1 MMGTSSSSSGS
12 PSGTPMV
19 PPWVPDPT
27 PPSGDGPGDD
37 GATPSDGGDVPDQTA
52 PAPAQPVPIAPPARF
67 RGARTR
73 LGSFA
78 RTGSAD
84 DMRKGVG
91 HYAHKGLGGGGTAV
105 RRLGGT
111 ARTAGTLF
119 GALSAAAAGQASGAR
134 NELDPAVLAG
144 RSADEVMSAV
154 VEAVRPVDGTQDGEA
169 SRAAIGKAL
178 SELLTQYPDADL
190 LNLSEEQRIL
200 AVERFIAW
208 DVFNRFDLDLGK
220 TIQEKAPSATSALS
234 RLKEVRDFI
243 TQTVAA
249 EFRKLAGGAAA
260 LGSSKVAAMVRDALG
275 LAIGVFE
282 GYL

>member
-1 MMGTSSSSSGS
+1 MGTSSSSSGS
-12 PSGTPMV
+12 PPGTPMV
-19 PPWVPDPT
+19 PPWVPDPV

-37 GATPSDGGDVPDQTA
+37 GAAPPDSGDAPDQT
-52 PAPAQPVPIAPPARF
+52 PAPAQPAPIAPPARF
-67 RGARTR
+67 GGARTR

-91 HYAHKGLGGGGTAV
+91 HYARKGLGGGGTAV

-119 GALSAAAAGQASGAR
+119 GALSAAAAGQASGPG
-134 NELDPAVLAG
+134 NELNPAVLAG

-208 DVFNRFDLDLGK
+208 DVFSRFELDLGK
-220 TIQEKAPSATSALS
+220 TIQEKAPSVTSALS

-249 EFRKLAGGAAA
+249 EFRKLAGDTAA
-260 LGSSKVAAMVRDALG
+260 LGSSMVAAMVRDALG

>member
-1 MMGTSSSSSGS
+1 MGTSSSSSGS

-19 PPWVPDPT
+19 PPWVPDPV
-27 PPSGDGPGDD
+27 PLPGDGPGDD
-37 GATPSDGGDVPDQTA
+37 NATPPDDDAPDQVA
-52 PAPAQPVPIAPPARF
+52 PLPAQPVPIAPPARF
-67 RGARTR
+67 GGARLR

-84 DMRKGVG
+84 DMRKSVG
-91 HYAHKGLGGGGTAV
+91 HYARKGLGGGGTAV

-111 ARTAGTLF
+111 AHTAGTLF
-119 GALSAAAAGQASGAR
+119 GALSAAAAEQASGPG

-154 VEAVRPVDGTQDGEA
+154 VEAVRPADGTQDGEA

-178 SELLTQYPDADL
+178 SEVLTQFPDADL
-190 LNLSEEQRIL
+190 LSLSEEQRLL

-208 DVFNRFDLDLGK
+208 DVFNRFELDLGK
-220 TIQEKAPSATSALS
+220 TIQEKAPSVASALS

-249 EFRKLAGGAAA
+249 EFRKLATGAAA
-260 LGSSKVAAMVRDALG
+260 LGSSKVAAIVRDALG

>member
-1 MMGTSSSSSGS
+1 MGTSSSSSGS

-19 PPWVPDPT
+19 PPWVPDPV
-27 PPSGDGPGDD
+27 PPLGDGTGDD
-37 GATPSDGGDVPDQTA
+37 DGVPPDGDPPDQA
-52 PAPAQPVPIAPPARF
+52 AQPVPIAPPARF
-67 RGARTR
+67 GGARTR

-91 HYAHKGLGGGGTAV
+91 QYARKGLGGGGTAV

-111 ARTAGTLF
+111 ARTAGALF
-119 GALSAAAAGQASGAR
+119 GALSAAAAGQASGPG
-134 NELDPAVLAG
+134 NELNPAILAG
-144 RSADEVMSAV
+144 RSADEIMGAV

-178 SELLTQYPDADL
+178 SELLTQFPDADL

-208 DVFNRFDLDLGK
+208 DVFNRFELDLGK
-220 TIQEKAPSATSALS
+220 TIQEKAPSAASALS

-249 EFRKLAGGAAA
+249 EFRKLAAAA
-260 LGSSKVAAMVRDALG
+260 LGSSKVSAIVRDALG

>member
-1 MMGTSSSSSGS
+1 MGTSTSSYGS
-12 PSGTPMV
+12 PPGTPMV
-19 PPWVPDPT
+19 PPWVPDPVP
-27 PPSGDGPGDD
+27 PPSGGPDDD
-37 GATPSDGGDVPDQTA
+37 GVVPPDGNAPEQT
-52 PAPAQPVPIAPPARF
+52 APAQPVPIAPPARF
-67 RGARTR
+67 GSARMR

-91 HYAHKGLGGGGTAV
+91 HYARKGLGGGGIAV
-105 RRLGGT
+105 SRLGGT

-119 GALSAAAAGQASGAR
+119 GALSAAAVGQASGLG

-190 LNLSEEQRIL
+190 LNLSEEQRL
-200 AVERFIAW
+200 FAVERFISC
-208 DVFNRFDLDLGK
+208 DVFSRFNLDLGK
-220 TIQEKAPSATSALS
+220 TIQENAPNVTSALS

-249 EFRKLAGGAAA
+249 EFRKLVDGAAA
-260 LGSSKVAAMVRDALG
+260 LGSSKVAEIVRDSLG
-275 LAIGVFE
+275 LTIGVFE

>member
-1 MMGTSSSSSGS
+1 MGTSSSSSGS

-19 PPWVPDPT
+19 PPWVPDPV
-27 PPSGDGPGDD
+27 PPLGDGAGDD
-37 GATPSDGGDVPDQTA
+37 DGVPPEGDASDQAARP
-52 PAPAQPVPIAPPARF
+52 PAQPVPIAPPARF
-67 RGARTR
+67 GGARTR

-91 HYAHKGLGGGGTAV
+91 QYARKGLGGGGTAV

-111 ARTAGTLF
+111 ARTAGALF
-119 GALSAAAAGQASGAR
+119 GALSAAAAGQASGPG
-134 NELDPAVLAG
+134 NELNPAILVG
-144 RSADEVMSAV
+144 RSADEIMGAV

-178 SELLTQYPDADL
+178 SELLTQFPDADL
-190 LNLSEEQRIL
+190 LNLSVEQRIL

-208 DVFNRFDLDLGK
+208 DVFNRFELDLGK
-220 TIQEKAPSATSALS
+220 TIQEKAPSAASALS

-249 EFRKLAGGAAA
+249 EFRKLAAGAAA
-260 LGSSKVAAMVRDALG
+260 LGSSKVSAIVRDALG

>member
-1 MMGTSSSSSGS
+1 MGTSSSSSGS

-19 PPWVPDPT
+19 PPWVPDPVP
-27 PPSGDGPGDD
+27 PPSDGPGDNDAAPPD
-37 GATPSDGGDVPDQTA
+37 GDAPDQAA
-52 PAPAQPVPIAPPARF
+52 PPPAQPVPVAPGARF
-67 RGARTR
+67 GGARTR

-91 HYAHKGLGGGGTAV
+91 HYTRKGLGGSGTAV

-111 ARTAGTLF
+111 ARTAGALF
-119 GALSAAAAGQASGAR
+119 GALSAAAAGQASGSG

-178 SELLTQYPDADL
+178 SELLTQFPDADL
-190 LNLSEEQRIL
+190 LNLSDGQRLL
-200 AVERFIAW
+200 ATERFIAC
-208 DVFNRFDLDLGK
+208 DVFNRFALDLGK
-220 TIQEKAPSATSALS
+220 TIQEKAPSVVSALS
-234 RLKEVRDFI
+234 RLKEVRDYI

-249 EFRKLAGGAAA
+249 EFRKLVTGAAT
-260 LGSSKVAAMVRDALG
+260 LGSSKVAAIVRDALG
-275 LAIGVFE
+275 KAIGVFE

>member
-1 MMGTSSSSSGS
+1 MGTSSSSSGS

-19 PPWVPDPT
+19 PPWVPDPVP
-27 PPSGDGPGDD
+27 PPSGGPDDD
-37 GATPSDGGDVPDQTA
+37 GMAPPDGDALDQT
-52 PAPAQPVPIAPPARF
+52 APAQPVPIAPRARF
-67 RGARTR
+67 GGARTR

-91 HYAHKGLGGGGTAV
+91 HYIRRGLGGGATAV

-111 ARTAGTLF
+111 ARTAGMLF
-119 GALSAAAAGQASGAR
+119 GALSEAAAGQPSGPR

-154 VEAVRPVDGTQDGEA
+154 VEAVRPVDGTQDSEA
-169 SRAAIGKAL
+169 SRVAIGKAL

-208 DVFNRFDLDLGK
+208 DVFSRFELDLGK
-220 TIQEKAPSATSALS
+220 TIQENAPSITSALS

-249 EFRKLAGGAAA
+249 EFRKLTGGPVA
-260 LGSSKVAAMVRDALG
+260 LGSSKVAAIVHDALG
-275 LAIGVFE
+275 RTIGVFE

>member
-1 MMGTSSSSSGS
+1 MGTSSSSSGS

-19 PPWVPDPT
+19 PPWVPDPV
-27 PPSGDGPGDD
+27 PPLGDGPGDD
-37 GATPSDGGDVPDQTA
+37 DGVPPGGDAPDQA
-52 PAPAQPVPIAPPARF
+52 AQPPAQPVPIAPPARF
-67 RGARTR
+67 GGARTR

-91 HYAHKGLGGGGTAV
+91 HYARKGLGGGGTAV

-111 ARTAGTLF
+111 ARTAGTLV
-119 GALSAAAAGQASGAR
+119 GALSAAAAGQASGPG
-134 NELDPAVLAG
+134 NELDPAILAG
-144 RSADEVMSAV
+144 RSADEIMGAV
-154 VEAVRPVDGTQDGEA
+154 VEAVRPLDGTQDTEA

-178 SELLTQYPDADL
+178 SELLTQFPDADL

-200 AVERFIAW
+200 AVERYIAW
-208 DVFNRFDLDLGK
+208 DVFNRFELDLGK
-220 TIQEKAPSATSALS
+220 TIQEKAPSAASALS

-249 EFRKLAGGAAA
+249 EFRKLAAGAAA
-260 LGSSKVAAMVRDALG
+260 LGSSKVAAIVRDALG

>member
-1 MMGTSSSSSGS
+1 MGTSSSSSGS

-19 PPWVPDPT
+19 PPWVPDPV
-27 PPSGDGPGDD
+27 PPSGDGPSDD
-37 GATPSDGGDVPDQTA
+37 GAASPDGGDAPDQTA
-52 PAPAQPVPIAPPARF
+52 PAPAQPAPIAPPARF
-67 RGARTR
+67 GGARTR

-91 HYAHKGLGGGGTAV
+91 HYARKGLGGGGTAV
-105 RRLGGT
+105 RRFAGT

-119 GALSAAAAGQASGAR
+119 GALSAAAGQASGPG
-134 NELDPAVLAG
+134 NKLDPGVLAG
-144 RSADEVMSAV
+144 RSAAEVMSAV

-208 DVFNRFDLDLGK
+208 DVFNRFYLDLGK

-249 EFRKLAGGAAA
+249 EFRKLVGGAAA
-260 LGSSKVAAMVRDALG
+260 LGSSKVATMARDALG

>member
-1 MMGTSSSSSGS
+1 MGTSSSSSGS

-19 PPWVPDPT
+19 PPWVPDPV
-27 PPSGDGPGDD
+27 PPVDGPGDD
-37 GATPSDGGDVPDQTA
+37 EGAPPESDAPDEAVQQ
-52 PAPAQPVPIAPPARF
+52 PAQPVPIAPPARF
-67 RGARTR
+67 GGARTR
-73 LGSFA
+73 LGRFA
-78 RTGSAD
+78 RTGLAD

-91 HYAHKGLGGGGTAV
+91 HYVHKGLGGSGTAV

-119 GALSAAAAGQASGAR
+119 GALSAAAAGQASGPG
-134 NELDPAVLAG
+134 NELNPTILAG
-144 RSADEVMSAV
+144 RSADEIMSAV

-178 SELLTQYPDADL
+178 SELLTQFPDADL
-190 LNLSEEQRIL
+190 LNLSESQRML

-208 DVFNRFDLDLGK
+208 DVFNRFELDLGK
-220 TIQEKAPSATSALS
+220 TIQEKAPSVASALS

-249 EFRKLAGGAAA
+249 SFRKLSTDATA
-260 LGSSKVAAMVRDALG
+260 LGSNKVAAIVRDALG

>member
-1 MMGTSSSSSGS
+1 MGTSSSSSGS

-19 PPWVPDPT
+19 PPWVPDPVP
-27 PPSGDGPGDD
+27 PPSDGPGDND
-37 GATPSDGGDVPDQTA
+37 AAPSDGDAPDQA
-52 PAPAQPVPIAPPARF
+52 VPPPAQPVPIAPRARF

-78 RTGSAD
+78 HTGSAD
-84 DMRKGVG
+84 DMRRGVG
-91 HYAHKGLGGGGTAV
+91 HYARKGLGGGGTAV

-119 GALSAAAAGQASGAR
+119 GALSAAAAGQASGSG

-154 VEAVRPVDGTQDGEA
+154 VEAVRPVDGTLDGES

-178 SELLTQYPDADL
+178 SELLTQFPDADL
-190 LNLSEEQRIL
+190 LNLSEGQRLL
-200 AVERFIAW
+200 AIERFIAW
-208 DVFNRFDLDLGK
+208 DVFNRFELDLGK
-220 TIQEKAPSATSALS
+220 TIQEKAPSVASALS

-249 EFRKLAGGAAA
+249 EFRKLATGAAA
-260 LGSSKVAAMVRDALG
+260 LGRSKVAAIVRDALG
-275 LAIGVFE
+275 QAIGVFE

>member
-1 MMGTSSSSSGS
+1 MGTSSSSSGS

-19 PPWVPDPT
+19 PPWVPDPV

-37 GATPSDGGDVPDQTA
+37 GAAPPNGDTPDQIA

-67 RGARTR
+67 GGARTR

-91 HYAHKGLGGGGTAV
+91 HYVRKGLGGGGTAV

-134 NELDPAVLAG
+134 NELDPAVLVS

-249 EFRKLAGGAAA
+249 EFRKLASGAAA

>member
-1 MMGTSSSSSGS
+1 MGTSSSSSGS

-19 PPWVPDPT
+19 PPWVPDPV
-27 PPSGDGPGDD
+27 PPLGDGTGDD
-37 GATPSDGGDVPDQTA
+37 GVVPSDGDAPDQA
-52 PAPAQPVPIAPPARF
+52 IPVQPVPIAPPARF
-67 RGARTR
+67 GGTRTR

-91 HYAHKGLGGGGTAV
+91 HYARKGLGGGDTAV

-119 GALSAAAAGQASGAR
+119 SALSAAAAGQASGPG
-134 NELDPAVLAG
+134 NELDPTVLAG

-154 VEAVRPVDGTQDGEA
+154 VEAVRPIDGTQDGEA

-178 SELLTQYPDADL
+178 PELLTQYPDADL
-190 LNLSEEQRIL
+190 LNLSEEQRLL
-200 AVERFIAW
+200 AVERFIAY
-208 DVFNRFDLDLGK
+208 DVFNRFNLDLGK
-220 TIQEKAPSATSALS
+220 TIQENAPNVASALS

-249 EFRKLAGGAAA
+249 EFRKLVDDAAA
-260 LGSSKVAAMVRDALG
+260 LGSSKVAEIVRDSLG
-275 LAIGVFE
+275 LTIGVFE

>member
-1 MMGTSSSSSGS
+1 MGTSSSSSGS

-19 PPWVPDPT
+19 PPWVPDPV
-27 PPSGDGPGDD
+27 PPLGEGPGDD
-37 GATPSDGGDVPDQTA
+37 NAAPPDGDAPDQA
-52 PAPAQPVPIAPPARF
+52 AQQPAQPVPLAPPARF
-67 RGARTR
+67 GGARTR
-73 LGSFA
+73 LGRFA
-78 RTGSAD
+78 RTGLAD

-91 HYAHKGLGGGGTAV
+91 HYVRKGLGGSGTAV

-119 GALSAAAAGQASGAR
+119 GALSAAAAGQVSGPG
-134 NELDPAVLAG
+134 NELNPAVLSG

-178 SELLTQYPDADL
+178 SELLTQFPDADL
-190 LNLSEEQRIL
+190 LNLSEVQRIL

-208 DVFNRFDLDLGK
+208 DVFNRFELDLGK
-220 TIQEKAPSATSALS
+220 TIQEKAPSIVSALS

-243 TQTVAA
+243 TQTVSA
-249 EFRKLAGGAAA
+249 EFRKLATDATA
-260 LGSSKVAAMVRDALG
+260 LGSSKVAAIVRDALG